1 MLKRKIE
8 KILKEWENT
17 RYGLL
22 IDGARQ
28 IGKSYSIRSYLEN
41 NFDSYVELNLL
52 ENKKAVSVLSQ
63 AIDSRDFMLR
73 LSSLIDAP
81 LEKGKT
87 AIFIDE
93 IQEFKNFDIITMSKF
108 LVESG
113 EYRFVFSGSLLG
125 VEQYGIDSWP
135 EGYMMLEKMY
145 PLDFEEFLWANNV
158 SKELIGL
165 VRECYV
171 NKNEVPNYLHEKFM
185 DLFRKYLLVGGMPDA
200 VNTFLETNDF
210 NRVSLSHKVIE
221 QYYKNDVAKYASES
235 DKILIKT
242 MYDLIP
248 SELNNQSKR
257 FKLADI
263 PNLKRNENLGLS
275 FGWFTKAGIA
285 IPTYNVNELSIPLE
299 LASNR
304 KLVKLFHADTGILTY
319 LMMNPETKKEI
330 LDRGIDIHFGA
341 IYENAVAEMITANG
355 HQRLYYYSKK
365 GIGEVD
371 FIIENGNR
379 IVPIEVKSGKDYDRH
394 SALNNF
400 IRNDHFNRNISH
412 AIVLSNENVKTPR
425 IADNIEG
432 KIVYLP
438 VYMAMFI

>member
-8 KILKEWENT
+8 KTLDEWKKSK
-17 RYGLL
+17 YGLL

-28 IGKSYSIRSYLEN
+28 IGKSYIIRYYLEK
-41 NFDSYVELNLL
+41 NFENYVELNLL

-63 AIDSRDFMLR
+63 AIDSKDFILR
-73 LSSLIDAP
+73 LSSLIDSP
-81 LEKGKT
+81 LEKGNT
-87 AIFIDE
+87 AIFLDE

-125 VEQYGIDSWP
+125 IEQYGIDSWP
-135 EGYMMLEKMY
+135 EGYMMLERMY

-158 SKELIGL
+158 SKKLIDV
-165 VRECYV
+165 VRECYE
-171 NKNEVPNYLHEKFM
+171 NKSLVPDYIHEKFIDM
-185 DLFRKYLLVGGMPDA
+185 FRKYLLVGGMPDA
-200 VNTFLETNDF
+200 INTFLETNNF
-210 NRVSLSHKVIE
+210 NQVALSHKVIE
-221 QYYKNDVAKYASES
+221 QYYKNDVVKYASEN

-248 SELNNQSKR
+248 SELNSQSKR

-304 KLVKLFHADTGILTY
+304 RLVKLFHADTGILTY
-319 LMMNPETKKEI
+319 LMMNPETKKGI
-330 LDRGIDIHFGA
+330 LDHGIDIHFGA
-341 IYENAVAEMITANG
+341 IYENAVAEMITSNG
-355 HQRLYYYSKK
+355 HNRLYYYSKK

-371 FIIENGNR
+371 FIIEDGNK

-400 IRNDHFNRNISH
+400 LRNDYFNKYITH
-412 AIVLSNENVKTPR
+412 AIVLSNENVRVSGIDDTS
-425 IADNIEG
+425 DS
-432 KIVYLP
+432 KIIYLP
-438 VYMAMFI
+438 IYMAMFI